1 MGISIPAS
9 EGPRQLGTL
18 TGSSCSSQLVS
29 FRNIEGIFFF
39 FFFKAQF
46 SFLEGAKEAGR
57 ESLYEVICQFVM
69 VMIYFQA
76 WDTWKTPSLHP
87 CWAGGLGLLR
97 PRSVELGHT
106 HQSSSRGHPLA
117 KPGAHQTVVILEA
130 SPQMENAVSSGL
142 GLITQGSVSVIF
154 LQKMLKA

>member
-9 EGPRQLGTL
+9 EGPRQMGTL
-18 TGSSCSSQLVS
+18 TGSSCSLQKSY
-29 FRNIEGIFFF
+29 IEGIFF

-76 WDTWKTPSLHP
+76 WDTWKTPSLHA

-97 PRSVELGHT
+97 PRRAELGHT
-106 HQSSSRGHPLA
+106 HQSSSGGHPLA
-117 KPGAHQTVVILEA
+117 KPGVHQTVVTLES
-130 SPQMENAVSSGL
+130 SPKMENAVSSGL
-142 GLITQGSVSVIF
+142 GLIAQGSVFVIF
-154 LQKMLKA
+154 L